1 MSVHK
6 QFQPNRSSRLILLY
20 RILLAI
26 LNIILEKELLSSI
39 LAFFMSRLGTA
50 PEEQHVIYH
59 LFLGTYF

>member
-6 QFQPNRSSRLILLY
+6 QFLPNLSSRLV
-20 RILLAI
+20 LLAI

>member
-6 QFQPNRSSRLILLY
+6 QFQRNLSSRLV
-20 RILLAI
+20 LLAI